1 MRQPVLALL
10 SGLLLTLSPLSS
22 AAGPEQV
29 AKSDR
34 SLWPE
39 TLDSPAAYNRA
50 SRAEMLVFAAALAE
64 VSGQDEATLR
74 ETLRIKS
81 VDRAS
86 IERVR
91 DRLADTLLANFKTA
105 SADCGSGTPFCETA
119 GSRAA
124 LFAAGARLAERIEPR
139 YRPWLDNARQFHRR
153 YAGELVRLAAL
164 FPKVSSEID
173 TFDPLERDGTELPD
187 GRFLLTFDD
196 GPTRSG
202 GHTDALLHVLRQH
215 NLHASFYVLGES
227 LQNRLRQQDAAT
239 LRQVFRDQ
247 CVTLHGWQH
256 QSHEKWDD
264 WQRSILD
271 SHRLAQETFGAAY
284 RPWFRP
290 PYGQRR
296 RDSAPFFAAN
306 KIGVALWNIDSQDWH
321 SRVSADDAA
330 QRVLTL
336 MLLWRKGVILFHDVH
351 PKALSAVPWLLAQTR
366 QSGISWED
374 CRRY

>member
-1 MRQPVLALL
+1 MRPLLPTIL
-10 SGLLLTLSPLSS
+10 SGLLLSLTPVAH

-39 TLDSPAAYNRA
+39 ALDSGAAYNRA
-50 SRAEMLVFAAALAE
+50 SRAEILVFAAALADTAA
-64 VSGQDEATLR
+64 QDDATLK

-81 VDRAS
+81 LDRAS

-91 DRLADTLLANFKTA
+91 DRLADRLLANLKA
-105 SADCGSGTPFCETA
+105 ARADCSGSAPFCEAAET
-119 GSRAA
+119 REA
-124 LFAAGARLAERIEPR
+124 LFAAGRKTADKIDPR
-139 YRPWLDNARQFHRR
+139 YRPWLDNARAFHRR

-164 FPKVSSEID
+164 FPKVSSEIN
-173 TFDPLERDGTELPD
+173 TYSNIERDGSEMPD

-196 GPTRSG
+196 GPTRGG
-202 GHTDALLHVLRQH
+202 GHTDALVAMLDQ
-215 NLHASFYVLGES
+215 NGLHASFYVLGEA
-227 LQNRLRQQDAAT
+227 LQNRLRAQGADALRT
-239 LRQVFRDQ
+239 LYRNQ

-256 QSHEKWDD
+256 QSHEKWAD
-264 WQRSILD
+264 WQKSVSD
-271 SHRLAQETFGAAY
+271 SQKLAEETFRDNY

-296 RDSAPFFAAN
+296 SDSGAFFSAN
-306 KIGVALWNIDSQDWH
+306 KLGVALWNIDSQDWH
-321 SRVSADDAA
+321 ARLDADETA

-351 PKALSAVPWLLAQTR
+351 PKALRAVPWLLTQTR
-366 QSGISWED
+366 HGGVSWED